1 MKKPMVTL
9 QTKISF
15 SQTLQRVL
23 EFHLDEGAT
32 IVDPTPGKKHSWQY
46 YLKEI
51 KKPSLLPISNF
62 NVVFI
67 EDDITSF
74 ALTTGWA
81 NIAGPADA
89 IFYDPPYIFGTSQE
103 QDSRVHDYGNYNYF
117 EEAVAEFFSI
127 ANKMFP
133 SFLKDDG
140 KLFIKYTDVFS
151 LQDREY
157 FFCANKWPS
166 ILSNFKV
173 IDHYIIVHH
182 HISPTAW
189 QVKDRP
195 CGIVNYT
202 YLTVLKKRVQS

>member
-81 NIAGPADA
+81 NKPGLL
-89 IFYDPPYIFGTSQE
+89 TRS
-103 QDSRVHDYGNYNYF
+103 S
-117 EEAVAEFFSI
+117 
-127 ANKMFP
+127 
-133 SFLKDDG
+133 
-140 KLFIKYTDVFS
+140 TT
-151 LQDREY
+151 
-157 FFCANKWPS
+157 
-166 ILSNFKV
+166 
-173 IDHYIIVHH
+173 H
-182 HISPTAW
+182 HIYSGHHKNRIVACMITATT
-189 QVKDRP
+189 
-195 CGIVNYT
+195 IIS
-202 YLTVLKKRVQS
+202 KKL